1 MRPELYGLGRF
12 CVITPKSRCT
22 ARKTK
27 QFFVKSEALTGELR
41 PQEIQPETQ
50 DIMKII
56 FEFLK
61 PYRKKLILVAALH
74 AIATFTSLLL
84 PYVMSLIVD
93 EGITKK
99 DASIIFISAAIML
112 ALALISLVTS
122 ILSNKINSSVAT
134 SFTAKLCTA
143 NFKKVNSLSETQ
155 YSKIGSSGLLTRS
168 TDDIFNLEGAA
179 SELVYTL
186 VTVPIMLIGGT
197 ILSFAS
203 DPMLSLIFLVS
214 VPPVLVFIVFL
225 VKPLGNLWDK
235 ADKYIDMQNRV
246 IRERLS
252 GLRVIRAFNNE
263 EKEHKRAKH
272 ATEEMAKYIIKSN
285 VRSGYI
291 EPVAM
296 LLLNFA
302 TVLIL
307 WFGARRAEIGKLAE
321 AGDVIAVIQY
331 VALIANAVLMLSWTI
346 AWLPK
351 LKVSAKRISEIF
363 DMEICDVGADDSFIS
378 PFDSSEG
385 AMIELRG
392 VNFTYPDASIPTL
405 YDVSM
410 KIEKG
415 ESVSIIGGTGSGKST
430 LIKLLLAFYTPEN
443 GEIYINSLPYSELQ
457 KNEIR
462 SAFSTALQRAMIF
475 EGSFRDNINMGKRD
489 ASDEEIM
496 SAAESAELSEL
507 INSHGEGLSYI
518 LVGLGQNISGG
529 QKQRTNMARAL
540 LKEASVYIFDDSFSA
555 LDYLTERKIQKKLKD
570 RLRGKTKITVT
581 QRVSTA
587 LSSDKIFVMERGRIV
602 GVGTH
607 EELIK
612 TSPVYREIA
621 LSQLGSAAI
630 GGEIDG

>member
-1 MRPELYGLGRF
+1 
-12 CVITPKSRCT
+12 
-22 ARKTK
+22 
-27 QFFVKSEALTGELR
+27 
-41 PQEIQPETQ
+41 
-50 DIMKII
+50 MKII
-56 FEFLK
+56 FDFLK
-61 PYRKKLILVAALH
+61 PYRKKLVFVALLH
-74 AIATFTSLLL
+74 ALATFTSLLM

-93 EGITKK
+93 KGITNK
-99 DASIIFISAAIML
+99 DVGIILISAAIMT
-112 ALALISLVTS
+112 ALAVISLVTS
-122 ILSNKINSSVAT
+122 ILSNKINSSVTT
-134 SFTAKLCTA
+134 SFTSKLCTA
-143 NFKKVNSLSETQ
+143 NFKKINSLSEEQ

-203 DPMLSLIFLVS
+203 DYMLSLIFLIS
-214 VPPVLVFIVFL
+214 VPPVLIFIVFL

-235 ADKYIDMQNRV
+235 ADEYIDVQNKV
-246 IRERLS
+246 VRERLS

-263 EKEHKRAKH
+263 EKEHKRAKG
-272 ATEEMAKYIIKSN
+272 ATEEMAKYIIRSN

-291 EPVAM
+291 EPFAM

-307 WFGARRAEIGKLAE
+307 WFGARRAELGKISE

-331 VALIANAVLMLSWTI
+331 VALIANAVLMLSFTI

-351 LKVSAKRISEIF
+351 LKVSAKRISEVLN
-363 DMEICDVGADDSFIS
+363 MEKCDVGADDEFVS
-378 PFDSSEG
+378 PFDAKEG
-385 AMIELRG
+385 ASVELCN

-410 KIEKG
+410 KIGKG
-415 ESVSIIGGTGSGKST
+415 ENVSVIGGTGSGKST
-430 LIKLLLAFYTPEN
+430 LIKLLLAFYSSDS
-443 GEIYINSLPYSELQ
+443 GEIYLNSLPYSELRQ
-457 KNEIR
+457 NEIR
-462 SAFSTALQRAMIF
+462 SAFSTALQKAMIF

-489 ASDEEIM
+489 ATDEEIM
-496 SAAESAELSEL
+496 NATEDAELSEF
-507 INSHGEGLSYI
+507 INSHGDGLSYV

-529 QKQRTNMARAL
+529 QKQRTNISRAL

-555 LDYLTERKIQKKLKD
+555 LDYLTERKIQKKLKR
-570 RLRGKTKITVT
+570 RLQGKTRITVT

-587 LSSDKIFVMERGRIV
+587 LSSDRIFVMERGRIV
-602 GVGTH
+602 GEGTH

-612 TSPVYREIA
+612 TCSVYREIA
-621 LSQLGSAAI
+621 LSQLGAASV
-630 GGEIDG
+630 GGDANV